1 MAYTFEQLYARV
13 LEQDIDTITSN
24 NFNVQVGNDINTLL
38 SARNKP
44 SGNLLPIIIE
54 SGKGIQSE
62 IANQVLVTQPT
73 LIYFYVDNRYT
84 QSFLKQL
91 TDYVTAQNN
100 IDRRD
105 VYLDIDDNMYFA
117 SGIGRTLTYSFNI
130 TATTPYV
137 SPNLVS
143 YGANQ
148 FQEVILQVNV
158 MYSDELFY
166 INDMSFQFRVG
177 GSGPYNN
184 INRVVTYQINQS
196 ILGDK
201 AMLGSNKIT
210 TMFKDGDEVNI
221 TFAVNYDLGDL
232 VHRTLRRLIVKP
244 NTQLSFRLIDHA
256 TNYQYDAVAYL
267 RVNLTGQ
274 RKSNSLLTITVST
287 VGDFSEFDLSGGV

>member
-1 MAYTFEQLYARV
+1 
-13 LEQDIDTITSN
+13 
-24 NFNVQVGNDINTLL
+24 VQVGNDINTLL

-117 SGIGRTLTYSFNI
+117 SGVGRTLTYSFNI

-166 INDMSFQFRVG
+166 INDMSFQFKVG
-177 GSGPYNN
+177 GSGPYSN

-221 TFAVNYDLGDL
+221 TFAVNYDLGDT

-244 NTQLSFRLIDHA
+244 NTQLNFRLIDHA

-287 VGDFSEFDLSGGV
+287 VGDFSETDLSGGV